1 MTLSRKD
8 YKAIAQILHDQGDA
22 FVRGDDGFHLLEIL
36 AHNLAWYF
44 EQDNPRFDREKFI
57 EACRYESEEEEEE

>member
-8 YKAIAQILHDQGDA
+8 YKAIAQILHDQGDP
-22 FVRGDDGFHLLEIL
+22 FQEGGPGNLLLKIL
-36 AHNLAWYF
+36 ASNLAWYF

-57 EACRYESEEEEEE
+57 EACRYKREEE